1 MTHRMTYRMLA
12 LAAVT
17 AFHLALPLGAVAQ
30 GPGTGPGRP
39 AARHYDPAS
48 VVTVSGEVVGVE
60 RVPSPQGRGAG
71 IHLALKTATETL
83 SVVLGP
89 SRYVD
94 AQPTRIAVGDRVE
107 VVGSRVTLQG
117 KPVVAAA
124 EVRKGDATL
133 KLRNPDGTPL
143 WSRRGAAPTP

>member
-1 MTHRMTYRMLA
+1 MTHRIMA
-12 LAAVT
+12 LVAAA
-17 AFHLALPLGAVAQ
+17 AFHLTLPTGAVGQ
-30 GPGTGPGRP
+30 GPGSGGRP

-60 RVPSPQGRGAG
+60 RVPSPKGKGAG
-71 IHLALKTATETL
+71 IHLALKTPTETV

-94 AQPTRIAVGDRVE
+94 AQATRIAVGDRVE
-107 VVGSRVTLQG
+107 VVGSRVTRQG

-143 WSRRGAAPTP
+143 WSRRGAATTP